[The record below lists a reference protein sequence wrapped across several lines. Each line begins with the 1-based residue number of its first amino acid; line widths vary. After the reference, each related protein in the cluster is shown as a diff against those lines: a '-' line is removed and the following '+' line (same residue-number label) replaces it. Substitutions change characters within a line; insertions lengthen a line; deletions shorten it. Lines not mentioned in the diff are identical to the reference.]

1 SVAFPDRPLSGL
13 GHSGSAICLKKGERA
28 TYSFETVTNGSARLG
43 IYSLPDH
50 AADGGDIRY
59 QVVLDKMDSVVMNT
73 RTFGRSMEWKE
84 NVLRNQAV
92 RWIPVSLLKPGL
104 HTLTITALDDDVVLD
119 QLQIQFSRNR
129 KQYLVVH

>member
-1 SVAFPDRPLSGL
+1 MSVYFKIIGW
-13 GHSGSAICLKKGERA
+13 IV
-28 TYSFETVTNGSARLG
+28 F
-43 IYSLPDH
+43 H

-59 QVVLDKMDSVVMNT
+59 QVVLDKMDPVVMNT

-92 RWIPVSLLKPGL
+92 RWMPVSLLKPGL